1 MTMSI
6 IHAQELDK
14 SFGERTLF
22 SEIAF
27 DVFERDHIGLV
38 GVNGCGKS
46 TLIRMI
52 AGVEPHDGH
61 GQLSVS
67 KGASLALL
75 DQTPDWNEG
84 ASLYEAVLEASAKWL
99 AIERELHAIA
109 DDIEIHGA
117 SKTLIHRQADLQER
131 YQRGGG
137 LTYRARTRSTLLGLG
152 FSEEELSRPIR
163 VMSGGQMRKAALA
176 KILLSDAD
184 LLLLDE
190 PTNHLDIA
198 SLEWL
203 ESFLAA
209 FRGAFL
215 LISHDRYFL
224 DKVCNRIFEIENGS
238 LHAYSGNYSES
249 MEKKMDE
256 REFAMRRYKNS
267 LREIKRIEG
276 IIEQQRRWN
285 QARNF
290 VTIASKEKQIERIK
304 STLVKPEDAPQAIHF
319 HLKADALTANEVIVC
334 NDLGKRFGERDVFEH
349 LDLLIRRDE
358 KVCLLGANGCGK
370 TTLLKILT
378 NKIEPDEGSYRLGS
392 NVHVGYYEQGSIR
405 PNDPRT
411 ILEALNAAFPRYD
424 TKQLRN
430 LLGSFLF
437 RGDDVFKRMKDL
449 SGGEYARIQLLKL
462 MLGGSNVL
470 LLDEPT
476 NHLDIPSCE
485 ALEETLGDYGGTM
498 LIVTHD
504 RYLANRIADRIV
516 MMDEAGVRA
525 FEGDWDA
532 YKEFIA
538 ESAAPEKKEMPSA
551 AKNDYLLAKER
562 KNAVMKAKATLKRA
576 EERVHAEELAF
587 ESLVQQAGHPDAAGD
602 FEAVKTVYEEMT
614 ESRKRIESSY
624 AEWERAEE
632 ELRILLAGEE
642 E

>member
-1 MTMSI
+1 MSL
-6 IHAQELDK
+6 IHAQELEK

-22 SEIAF
+22 SDIAF
-27 DVFERDHIGLV
+27 DVFEQDHVGLV

-46 TLIRMI
+46 TLMRMI
-52 AGVEPHDGH
+52 AGLEPHDGR

-67 KGASLALL
+67 KNASVALL
-75 DQTPDWNEG
+75 DQSPSWGKGLT
-84 ASLYEAVLEASAKWL
+84 LYEAVLEASARWM
-99 AIERELHAIA
+99 AAERELHEIA
-109 DDIEIHGA
+109 NEIERGGA
-117 SKTLIHRQADLQER
+117 SESLIRRQADLQDR
-131 YQRGGG
+131 YQANGG

-152 FSEEELSRPIR
+152 FSEEELSRPIS
-163 VMSGGQMRKAALA
+163 VMSGGQMRKASLA

-203 ESFLAA
+203 ETYLSA
-209 FRGAFL
+209 FRGAFVL
-215 LISHDRYFL
+215 VSHDRYFL
-224 DKVCNRIFEIENGS
+224 DKVCNRIFEMENGS
-238 LHAYSGNYSES
+238 LFAYSGNYSQS

-256 REFAMRRYKNS
+256 REFAMRKYQNT

-276 IIEQQRRWN
+276 IIVQQRRWN
-285 QARNF
+285 QARNY

-304 STLVKPEDAPQAIHF
+304 STLVRPEDSPQAIHF
-319 HLKADALTANEVIVC
+319 HLKADALTANEVVVC
-334 NDLGKRFGERDVFEH
+334 KDLQKRFDGRELFGS
-349 LDLLIRRDE
+349 LNLMIRRDE

-378 NKIEPDEGSYRLGS
+378 NKIEPDAGSYKLGS
-392 NVHVGYYEQGSIR
+392 NVHVGYYEQGSVR

-411 ILEALNAAFPRYD
+411 VLEALNAMFPRYD

-437 RGDDVFKRMKDL
+437 RGDDVFKHMSDL

-470 LLDEPT
+470 FLDEPT

-485 ALEETLGDYGGTM
+485 ALEDALNDYGGTM

-516 MMDEAGVRA
+516 IMDGDGMRE

-532 YKEFIA
+532 YKAFLS
-538 ESAAPEKKEMPSA
+538 ESTAPKEKEASA
-551 AKNDYLLAKER
+551 AKNDYQLAKER
-562 KNAVMKAKATLKRA
+562 KSALLKAKTALRRA
-576 EERVHAEELAF
+576 EERVHAEEAALAAL
-587 ESLVQQAGHPDAAGD
+587 EEKACDPKIASD
-602 FEAVKTVYEEMT
+602 FEAARAVYEELAAQRNLL
-614 ESRKRIESSY
+614 ERCYS
-624 AEWERAEE
+624 EWEHAEAE
-632 ELRILLAGEE
+632 HHALLGEE
-642 E
+642 DE